1 MESRAISLARTGDGR
16 ACVVSINGEHDLSTI
31 DDLQQTLAE
40 AATASA
46 MVVDLTG
53 AAFIDSAVLG
63 ALIASHREAVDA
75 DRGWSLVVGN
85 GAGTAVRRILD
96 LTGLDAV
103 LPMYAGQEEALA
115 ASEAAEEGPIT

>member
-1 MESRAISLARTGDGR
+1 LSVGQRQRVAYSCKHSRGLGNDA
-16 ACVVSINGEHDLSTI
+16 
-31 DDLQQTLAE
+31 
-40 AATASA
+40 
-46 MVVDLTG
+46 
-53 AAFIDSAVLG
+53 AVLG